1 METTRVDPEQ
11 AQEGVTRGSMSN
23 RFRFV
28 PKEKAETA
36 RRGSA
41 TQAPY
46 GLEIIESC
54 LNCPYREERRFCDL
68 PPAALTWNPL
78 PQRPLIPKAPPFLWK
93 GNSRAAS
100 SFFATAASSFRLP
113 RPTARR

>member
-23 RFRFV
+23 RFWFV

-46 GLEIIESC
+46 GLES
-54 LNCPYREERRFCDL
+54 LK
-68 PPAALTWNPL
+68 AA
-78 PQRPLIPKAPPFLWK
+78 
-93 GNSRAAS
+93 
-100 SFFATAASSFRLP
+100 
-113 RPTARR
+113 